1 MRRGD
6 IVYIKHH
13 NGPHRYGVVL
23 TTKGPR
29 NMMSVLWDGS
39 TSPIWV
45 SQVKTIPKIHPTAV
59 NINLDDTTETAKLSL
74 YGAEGIYKYLAEGKP
89 LKQTR
94 NLETGEERSVQ
105 PGTGA
110 MKGVKPQRHSL
121 IPPEALNQV
130 AEHYGVGAEKYEP
143 HNWRK
148 GYDWSKSYDALQRH
162 ATAFWDGQDMDPETG
177 TPHMAAV
184 AFHALT
190 LLTFMKEH
198 PQLDDR
204 YKTED

>member
-1 MRRGD
+1 MKRGN
-6 IVYIKHH
+6 IVFVQHH
-13 NGPHRYGVVL
+13 GTSPRFGVVL
-23 TTKGPR
+23 TTKGPK
-29 NMMSVLWDGS
+29 NTMSVLWDGS

-45 SQVKTIPKIHPTAV
+45 SQTKTVPQVHPTAV
-59 NINLDDTTETAKLSL
+59 IVNLDDKIEMAKISL
-74 YGAEGIYKYLAEGKP
+74 YGAKGMYEHLTEGKP
-89 LKQTR
+89 LRQTR

-105 PGTGA
+105 SGTGA

-162 ATAFWDGQDMDPETG
+162 AAAFWSGEDMDPETG